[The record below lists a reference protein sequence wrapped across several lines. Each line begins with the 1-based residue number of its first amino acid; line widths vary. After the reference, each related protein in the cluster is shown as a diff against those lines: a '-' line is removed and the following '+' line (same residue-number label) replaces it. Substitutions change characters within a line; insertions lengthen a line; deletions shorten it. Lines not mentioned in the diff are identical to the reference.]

1 MSSFICENSK
11 LDEEKE
17 NNRASKPHST
27 PATLQWLEENYE
39 IAEGVCIP
47 RSALYMHY
55 LDFCEKN
62 DTQPVNA
69 ASFGKIIRQQ
79 FPQLTTRRLGT
90 RGQSK
95 YHYYGIAVKES
106 SQYYDVMYSK
116 KGAAWVSETGKK
128 EVSKQTVAYSP
139 RSKLGTLLPEFPNV
153 KDLNLPASLP
163 EEKVSTFIMMYR
175 THCQR
180 ILDTVIR
187 ANFDEGLP
195 RHQQSRREVLVL
207 WAFRKAVSQTT
218 VQSFLLHFWQGM
230 PPHMLPVLGSSTVV
244 NIVGVCDSILYKAI
258 SGVLMPTVLQ
268 ALPDSLTQVIR
279 KFAKQLDEWL
289 KVALHDLP
297 ENLRNIKFEL
307 IHSADITFQMLEDWR
322 NVDLNSITKQT
333 LYTMEDSR
341 DEHRKLII
349 QLYQEF
355 DHLLEEQS
363 PIESYIEWLDTMVD
377 RCVVKVGKLEQKV
390 AAKKQGSLKKV
401 AQQFLLMWSCFG
413 TRVIRDMT
421 LHSAPSFDTS
431 ELEGQ
436 VPATDTLK
444 SCRGNK
450 MSLWKREKCKTL
462 STNAEQ
468 GSFHLIHLM
477 FDDYVLYLLESLHC
491 QERASEL
498 MRAMK
503 GEGSTAEVREEIIL
517 TEAAPPTPS
526 PVPSFSPAKSAAS
539 MEVPPPSSPA
549 SNPSPEY
556 TGLSTT
562 GAMQSYTWSLTYTVT
577 TAAGSPAENSQQ
589 LPCMRS
595 THVPSSS
602 VTHRIPVYPHREEHG
617 YTGSY
622 NYGSYGNQHPPPM
635 QSQYPALPHDT
646 AISGPLHYSPY
657 HRSSAQHDFRLRV
670 LNKKRLYSGQ
680 SSLDPRVCAQCARG
694 SHMKPDVK
702 CERTLSEK
710 DSASLKLAE
719 VMNSS
724 QDGSPTSQA
733 CGILGIHPAV
743 SLSRL
748 WYSPGLE
755 RKGICGP
762 SEIAAQS
769 QTNQKCLNRHRSTFK
784 FESTDEDKRKKL
796 CEGIFKVLI
805 KDIPTTCQVSCL
817 EVLRILS
824 RDKKVLVPVTTK
836 ENMQILLR
844 LAKLNE
850 LDDSL
855 DKVSEFPVIV
865 ESLKC
870 LCNIVFNSQMAQ
882 QLSLEL
888 NLAAKL
894 CNLLRKCKDRKF
906 ISDIKCFDLRLLFLL
921 SLLHTDIRS
930 QLRYEL
936 QGLPLLTQILESA
949 FSIKWTDEY
958 ESAIDHNGP
967 PLSPQETDCA
977 IEALKALF
985 NVTVDSWKVHKESDS
1000 HQFRVMAAVLRHC
1013 LLIVGPTEEKT
1024 EELH

>member
-1 MSSFICENSK
+1 MIKRRAHPGAGGDRTRPRRRRSTESWIERCLNESENKRYSSHTSLGNVSNDEN
-11 LDEEKE
+11 EEKE

-95 YHYYGIAVKES
+95 
-106 SQYYDVMYSK
+106 
-116 KGAAWVSETGKK
+116 
-128 EVSKQTVAYSP
+128 
-139 RSKLGTLLPEFPNV
+139 
-153 KDLNLPASLP
+153 
-163 EEKVSTFIMMYR
+163 VSTFIMMYR

-187 ANFDEGLP
+187 ANFDE
-195 RHQQSRREVLVL
+195 
-207 WAFRKAVSQTT
+207 

-307 IHSADITFQMLEDWR
+307 SRRFSQILRRQTSLNHLCQASRTVIHSADITFQMLEDWR

-377 RCVVKVGKLEQKV
+377 RCVVKV
-390 AAKKQGSLKKV
+390 AAKRQGSLKKV

-421 LHSAPSFDTS
+421 LHSAPSF
-431 ELEGQ
+431 
-436 VPATDTLK
+436 
-444 SCRGNK
+444 
-450 MSLWKREKCKTL
+450 
-462 STNAEQ
+462 

-491 QERASEL
+491 QERANEL

-517 TEAAPPTPS
+517 TEAAEATAPTPS
-526 PVPSFSPAKSAAS
+526 PVPSFSPAKSAPS
-539 MEVPPPSSPA
+539 VEVPPPSSPG

-589 LPCMRS
+589 LPCMRN

-622 NYGSYGNQHPPPM
+622 NYGSYGNQHPHPM

-646 AISGPLHYSPY
+646 AISGPLHYAPY
-657 HRSSAQHDFRLRV
+657 HRSSAQYPF
-670 LNKKRLYSGQ
+670 N
-680 SSLDPRVCAQCARG
+680 
-694 SHMKPDVK
+694 
-702 CERTLSEK
+702 
-710 DSASLKLAE
+710 
-719 VMNSS
+719 
-724 QDGSPTSQA
+724 SPTSRMEP
-733 CGILGIHPAV
+733 CLMSSTPRLHP
-743 SLSRL
+743 
-748 WYSPGLE
+748 
-755 RKGICGP
+755 
-762 SEIAAQS
+762 
-769 QTNQKCLNRHRSTFK
+769 T
-784 FESTDEDKRKKL
+784 
-796 CEGIFKVLI
+796 
-805 KDIPTTCQVSCL
+805 
-817 EVLRILS
+817 
-824 RDKKVLVPVTTK
+824 PVTPRWPEVPSANTCYTSPSVHST
-836 ENMQILLR
+836 R
-844 LAKLNE
+844 YG
-850 LDDSL
+850 
-855 DKVSEFPVIV
+855 
-865 ESLKC
+865 
-870 LCNIVFNSQMAQ
+870 NS
-882 QLSLEL
+882 
-888 NLAAKL
+888 
-894 CNLLRKCKDRKF
+894 
-906 ISDIKCFDLRLLFLL
+906 SDMY
-921 SLLHTDIRS
+921 T
-930 QLRYEL
+930 
-936 QGLPLLTQILESA
+936 PLTTRRNS
-949 FSIKWTDEY
+949 EY
-958 ESAIDHNGP
+958 EHMQHFPGFAYING
-967 PLSPQETDCA
+967 
-977 IEALKALF
+977 EASTGWAK
-985 NVTVDSWKVHKESDS
+985 
-1000 HQFRVMAAVLRHC
+1000 
-1013 LLIVGPTEEKT
+1013 
-1024 EELH
+1024 

>member
-1 MSSFICENSK
+1 MHCGLLEEPDMDSTESWIERCLNESENKRYSSHTSLGNVSNDEN
-11 LDEEKE
+11 EEKE

-187 ANFDEGLP
+187 ANFDE
-195 RHQQSRREVLVL
+195 
-207 WAFRKAVSQTT
+207 

-307 IHSADITFQMLEDWR
+307 SRRFSQILRRQTSLNHLCQASRTVIHSADITFQMLEDWR

-333 LYTMEDSR
+333 LYTMEDTR

-377 RCVVKVGKLEQKV
+377 RCVVKV
-390 AAKKQGSLKKV
+390 AAKRQGSLKKV

-421 LHSAPSFDTS
+421 LHSAPSF
-431 ELEGQ
+431 
-436 VPATDTLK
+436 
-444 SCRGNK
+444 
-450 MSLWKREKCKTL
+450 
-462 STNAEQ
+462 

-491 QERASEL
+491 QERANEL

-503 GEGSTAEVREEIIL
+503 GEGS
-517 TEAAPPTPS
+517 
-526 PVPSFSPAKSAAS
+526 
-539 MEVPPPSSPA
+539 
-549 SNPSPEY
+549 
-556 TGLSTT
+556 T

-602 VTHRIPVYPHREEHG
+602 VTHRIPVYPHRDEHG

-657 HRSSAQHDFRLRV
+657 HRSSAQYPF
-670 LNKKRLYSGQ
+670 N
-680 SSLDPRVCAQCARG
+680 
-694 SHMKPDVK
+694 
-702 CERTLSEK
+702 
-710 DSASLKLAE
+710 
-719 VMNSS
+719 
-724 QDGSPTSQA
+724 SPTSRMEP
-733 CGILGIHPAV
+733 CLMSSTPRLHP
-743 SLSRL
+743 
-748 WYSPGLE
+748 
-755 RKGICGP
+755 
-762 SEIAAQS
+762 
-769 QTNQKCLNRHRSTFK
+769 T
-784 FESTDEDKRKKL
+784 
-796 CEGIFKVLI
+796 
-805 KDIPTTCQVSCL
+805 
-817 EVLRILS
+817 
-824 RDKKVLVPVTTK
+824 PVTPRWPEVPTA
-836 ENMQILLR
+836 NTCYTSPSVHSTR
-844 LAKLNE
+844 YG
-850 LDDSL
+850 
-855 DKVSEFPVIV
+855 
-865 ESLKC
+865 
-870 LCNIVFNSQMAQ
+870 NS
-882 QLSLEL
+882 
-888 NLAAKL
+888 
-894 CNLLRKCKDRKF
+894 
-906 ISDIKCFDLRLLFLL
+906 SDMY
-921 SLLHTDIRS
+921 T
-930 QLRYEL
+930 
-936 QGLPLLTQILESA
+936 PLTTRRNS
-949 FSIKWTDEY
+949 EY
-958 ESAIDHNGP
+958 EHMQHFPGFAYING
-967 PLSPQETDCA
+967 
-977 IEALKALF
+977 EASTGWAK
-985 NVTVDSWKVHKESDS
+985 
-1000 HQFRVMAAVLRHC
+1000 
-1013 LLIVGPTEEKT
+1013 
-1024 EELH
+1024 

>member
-1 MSSFICENSK
+1 MHCGLLEEPDMDSTESWIERCLNESENKRYSSHTSLGNVSNDEN
-11 LDEEKE
+11 EEKE

-116 KGAAWVSETGKK
+116 KGAAWVNETGKK
-128 EVSKQTVAYSP
+128 EVTKQTVAYSP

-187 ANFDEGLP
+187 ANFDE
-195 RHQQSRREVLVL
+195 
-207 WAFRKAVSQTT
+207 

-289 KVALHDLP
+289 KVALYDLP

-307 IHSADITFQMLEDWR
+307 SRRFSQILRRQTSLNHLCQASRTVIHSADITFQMLEDWR

-341 DEHRKLII
+341 EEHRKLII

-363 PIESYIEWLDTMVD
+363 PIESYIEWLDSMVD
-377 RCVVKVGKLEQKV
+377 RCVVKV
-390 AAKKQGSLKKV
+390 AAKRQGSLKKV

-421 LHSAPSFDTS
+421 LHSAPSF
-431 ELEGQ
+431 
-436 VPATDTLK
+436 
-444 SCRGNK
+444 
-450 MSLWKREKCKTL
+450 
-462 STNAEQ
+462 

-491 QERASEL
+491 QERANEL

-503 GEGSTAEVREEIIL
+503 GEGS
-517 TEAAPPTPS
+517 
-526 PVPSFSPAKSAAS
+526 
-539 MEVPPPSSPA
+539 
-549 SNPSPEY
+549 
-556 TGLSTT
+556 T

-595 THVPSSS
+595 PHVPSSS
-602 VTHRIPVYPHREEHG
+602 VTHRIPVYPHREDHG

-622 NYGSYGNQHPPPM
+622 NYGSYSNQHPYPM
-635 QSQYPALPHDT
+635 QSQYPSLSHDT
-646 AISGPLHYSPY
+646 TISGPLHYSAY
-657 HRSSAQHDFRLRV
+657 HRSS
-670 LNKKRLYSGQ
+670 
-680 SSLDPRVCAQCARG
+680 
-694 SHMKPDVK
+694 
-702 CERTLSEK
+702 
-710 DSASLKLAE
+710 
-719 VMNSS
+719 S
-724 QDGSPTSQA
+724 QYPFNSPTSRMEP
-733 CGILGIHPAV
+733 CLMSSTPRLHPA
-743 SLSRL
+743 
-748 WYSPGLE
+748 
-755 RKGICGP
+755 
-762 SEIAAQS
+762 
-769 QTNQKCLNRHRSTFK
+769 
-784 FESTDEDKRKKL
+784 
-796 CEGIFKVLI
+796 
-805 KDIPTTCQVSCL
+805 
-817 EVLRILS
+817 
-824 RDKKVLVPVTTK
+824 PVTPRWPEVPSANTCYTSPS
-836 ENMQILLR
+836 MHSTR
-844 LAKLNE
+844 YG
-850 LDDSL
+850 
-855 DKVSEFPVIV
+855 
-865 ESLKC
+865 
-870 LCNIVFNSQMAQ
+870 NS
-882 QLSLEL
+882 
-888 NLAAKL
+888 
-894 CNLLRKCKDRKF
+894 
-906 ISDIKCFDLRLLFLL
+906 SDMY
-921 SLLHTDIRS
+921 T
-930 QLRYEL
+930 
-936 QGLPLLTQILESA
+936 PLTTRRNS
-949 FSIKWTDEY
+949 EY
-958 ESAIDHNGP
+958 EHMQHFPGFAYING
-967 PLSPQETDCA
+967 
-977 IEALKALF
+977 EATTGWAK
-985 NVTVDSWKVHKESDS
+985 
-1000 HQFRVMAAVLRHC
+1000 
-1013 LLIVGPTEEKT
+1013 
-1024 EELH
+1024 

>member
-1 MSSFICENSK
+1 MHCGLLEEPDMDSTESWIERCLSESENKRYSSHTSLGNVSNDEN
-11 LDEEKE
+11 EEKE

-116 KGAAWVSETGKK
+116 KGAAWVNETGKK
-128 EVSKQTVAYSP
+128 EVTKQTVAYSP

-187 ANFDEGLP
+187 ANFDE
-195 RHQQSRREVLVL
+195 
-207 WAFRKAVSQTT
+207 

-307 IHSADITFQMLEDWR
+307 SRRFSQILRRQTSLNHLCQASRTVIHSADITFQMLEDWR

-341 DEHRKLII
+341 EEHRKLII

-363 PIESYIEWLDTMVD
+363 PIESYVEWLDSMVD
-377 RCVVKVGKLEQKV
+377 RCVVKV
-390 AAKKQGSLKKV
+390 AAKRQGSLKKV

-421 LHSAPSFDTS
+421 LHSAPSF
-431 ELEGQ
+431 
-436 VPATDTLK
+436 
-444 SCRGNK
+444 
-450 MSLWKREKCKTL
+450 
-462 STNAEQ
+462 

-491 QERASEL
+491 HERANEL

-503 GEGSTAEVREEIIL
+503 GEG
-517 TEAAPPTPS
+517 
-526 PVPSFSPAKSAAS
+526 
-539 MEVPPPSSPA
+539 
-549 SNPSPEY
+549 
-556 TGLSTT
+556 GT

-589 LPCMRS
+589 LSCMRS
-595 THVPSSS
+595 PHVPPSS
-602 VTHRIPVYPHREEHG
+602 VTHRIPVYPHRDEHG
-617 YTGSY
+617 YSGSY
-622 NYGSYGNQHPPPM
+622 NYGSYGNQHPHPM
-635 QSQYPALPHDT
+635 QSQYPSLPHDT
-646 AISGPLHYSPY
+646 TISGPLHYSAY
-657 HRSSAQHDFRLRV
+657 HRSSSQYPFNSPSSRMEPCLMSSTPRLHPTPV
-670 LNKKRLYSGQ
+670 A
-680 SSLDPRVCAQCARG
+680 PRW
-694 SHMKPDVK
+694 
-702 CERTLSEK
+702 
-710 DSASLKLAE
+710 AE
-719 VMNSS
+719 VPSANACYSSPPMHSTRYGNSG
-724 QDGSPTSQA
+724 DMYTP
-733 CGILGIHPAV
+733 L
-743 SLSRL
+743 
-748 WYSPGLE
+748 
-755 RKGICGP
+755 
-762 SEIAAQS
+762 
-769 QTNQKCLNRHRSTFK
+769 
-784 FESTDEDKRKKL
+784 
-796 CEGIFKVLI
+796 
-805 KDIPTTCQVSCL
+805 TT
-817 EVLRILS
+817 R
-824 RDKKVLVPVTTK
+824 R
-836 ENMQILLR
+836 
-844 LAKLNE
+844 
-850 LDDSL
+850 
-855 DKVSEFPVIV
+855 
-865 ESLKC
+865 
-870 LCNIVFNSQMAQ
+870 NS
-882 QLSLEL
+882 
-888 NLAAKL
+888 
-894 CNLLRKCKDRKF
+894 
-906 ISDIKCFDLRLLFLL
+906 
-921 SLLHTDIRS
+921 
-930 QLRYEL
+930 
-936 QGLPLLTQILESA
+936 
-949 FSIKWTDEY
+949 EY
-958 ESAIDHNGP
+958 EHMQHFPGFAYING
-967 PLSPQETDCA
+967 
-977 IEALKALF
+977 EATTGWAK
-985 NVTVDSWKVHKESDS
+985 
-1000 HQFRVMAAVLRHC
+1000 
-1013 LLIVGPTEEKT
+1013 
-1024 EELH
+1024 

>member
-1 MSSFICENSK
+1 MHCGLLEEPDMDSTESWIERCLSESESKRYSSHASLGNVSNDEN
-11 LDEEKE
+11 EEKE

-116 KGAAWVSETGKK
+116 KGAAWVNETGKK
-128 EVSKQTVAYSP
+128 EVTKQTVAYSP

-187 ANFDEGLP
+187 ANFDE
-195 RHQQSRREVLVL
+195 
-207 WAFRKAVSQTT
+207 

-307 IHSADITFQMLEDWR
+307 SRRFSQILRRQTSLNHLCQASRTVIHSADITFQMLEDWR

-341 DEHRKLII
+341 EEHRRLII

-363 PIESYIEWLDTMVD
+363 PIESYIEWLDSMVD
-377 RCVVKVGKLEQKV
+377 RCVVKVAEKRP
-390 AAKKQGSLKKV
+390 GSLKKV

-421 LHSAPSFDTS
+421 LHSAPSF
-431 ELEGQ
+431 
-436 VPATDTLK
+436 
-444 SCRGNK
+444 
-450 MSLWKREKCKTL
+450 
-462 STNAEQ
+462 

-491 QERASEL
+491 QERANEL

-503 GEGSTAEVREEIIL
+503 DE
-517 TEAAPPTPS
+517 
-526 PVPSFSPAKSAAS
+526 
-539 MEVPPPSSPA
+539 
-549 SNPSPEY
+549 SN
-556 TGLSTT
+556 T
-562 GAMQSYTWSLTYTVT
+562 GAIQSYTWSLTYTVT
-577 TAAGSPAENSQQ
+577 TAGGTPTETPQQ

-595 THVPSSS
+595 THIPSTTA
-602 VTHRIPVYPHREEHG
+602 THRMPVYPHREDHG
-617 YTGSY
+617 YTGGY
-622 NYGSYGNQHPPPM
+622 NYSGYSNQHHHPM
-635 QSQYPALPHDT
+635 QTQYTALSHDT
-646 AISGPLHYSPY
+646 GISTPLHYPAY
-657 HRSSAQHDFRLRV
+657 HRSS
-670 LNKKRLYSGQ
+670 
-680 SSLDPRVCAQCARG
+680 
-694 SHMKPDVK
+694 
-702 CERTLSEK
+702 
-710 DSASLKLAE
+710 
-719 VMNSS
+719 S
-724 QDGSPTSQA
+724 QYP
-733 CGILGIHPAV
+733 
-743 SLSRL
+743 
-748 WYSPGLE
+748 
-755 RKGICGP
+755 
-762 SEIAAQS
+762 
-769 QTNQKCLNRHRSTFK
+769 
-784 FESTDEDKRKKL
+784 
-796 CEGIFKVLI
+796 
-805 KDIPTTCQVSCL
+805 
-817 EVLRILS
+817 
-824 RDKKVLVPVTTK
+824 
-836 ENMQILLR
+836 
-844 LAKLNE
+844 
-850 LDDSL
+850 
-855 DKVSEFPVIV
+855 
-865 ESLKC
+865 
-870 LCNIVFNSQMAQ
+870 FNSQTSRMDSCLMGNTPRLHPTPVTPRWPEVPSAN
-882 QLSLEL
+882 SCYTSPSMHSTRYS
-888 NLAAKL
+888 NSGDMYTPLAT
-894 CNLLRKCKDRKF
+894 R
-906 ISDIKCFDLRLLFLL
+906 
-921 SLLHTDIRS
+921 RS
-930 QLRYEL
+930 
-936 QGLPLLTQILESA
+936 S
-949 FSIKWTDEY
+949 EY
-958 ESAIDHNGP
+958 EHVQHFPGFAYING
-967 PLSPQETDCA
+967 
-977 IEALKALF
+977 EATTGWAK
-985 NVTVDSWKVHKESDS
+985 
-1000 HQFRVMAAVLRHC
+1000 
-1013 LLIVGPTEEKT
+1013 
-1024 EELH
+1024 

>member
-1 MSSFICENSK
+1 MG
-11 LDEEKE
+11 
-17 NNRASKPHST
+17 RACIVGYWRNPTWIPQRAGLKDVST
-27 PATLQWLEENYE
+27 KVKTNVIPATHLWGMFLMMKM
-39 IAEGVCIP
+39 
-47 RSALYMHY
+47 R
-55 LDFCEKN
+55 KK
-62 DTQPVNA
+62 
-69 ASFGKIIRQQ
+69 KIIEH
-79 FPQLTTRRLGT
+79 PSPTPLLLLCNGWRRTMRLQ
-90 RGQSK
+90 RGSASLAVPSICITWISARRMIPNLSMLPALER

-187 ANFDEGLP
+187 ANFDE
-195 RHQQSRREVLVL
+195 
-207 WAFRKAVSQTT
+207 

-307 IHSADITFQMLEDWR
+307 SRRFSQILRRQTSLNHLCQASRTVIHSADITFQMLEDWR

-377 RCVVKVGKLEQKV
+377 HCVVKV
-390 AAKKQGSLKKV
+390 AAKRQGSLKKV

-421 LHSAPSFDTS
+421 LHSAPSF
-431 ELEGQ
+431 
-436 VPATDTLK
+436 
-444 SCRGNK
+444 
-450 MSLWKREKCKTL
+450 
-462 STNAEQ
+462 

-491 QERASEL
+491 QERANEL

-517 TEAAPPTPS
+517 TEAAEATAPTPS
-526 PVPSFSPAKSAAS
+526 PVPSFSPAKSAPS
-539 MEVPPPSSPA
+539 VEVPPPSSPG

-589 LPCMRS
+589 LPCMRN

-622 NYGSYGNQHPPPM
+622 NYGSYGNQHPHPM

-646 AISGPLHYSPY
+646 AISGPLHYAPY
-657 HRSSAQHDFRLRV
+657 HRSSAQVSQWSWFLAQTLVYLVPNLVNTVCKLLCMLCVQHVCPQGEDSLFISV
-670 LNKKRLYSGQ
+670 ISGLQ
-680 SSLDPRVCAQCARG
+680 WLAHSGC
-694 SHMKPDVK
+694 
-702 CERTLSEK
+702 
-710 DSASLKLAE
+710 SASVHAPFALTCLVAKQFVFHSILSLT
-719 VMNSS
+719 SS
-724 QDGSPTSQA
+724 CQDLIGRMSAALFRAATLTLGLGSPF
-733 CGILGIHPAV
+733 
-743 SLSRL
+743 
-748 WYSPGLE
+748 
-755 RKGICGP
+755 P
-762 SEIAAQS
+762 S
-769 QTNQKCLNRHRSTFK
+769 
-784 FESTDEDKRKKL
+784 
-796 CEGIFKVLI
+796 
-805 KDIPTTCQVSCL
+805 
-817 EVLRILS
+817 
-824 RDKKVLVPVTTK
+824 
-836 ENMQILLR
+836 
-844 LAKLNE
+844 
-850 LDDSL
+850 
-855 DKVSEFPVIV
+855 
-865 ESLKC
+865 
-870 LCNIVFNSQMAQ
+870 
-882 QLSLEL
+882 
-888 NLAAKL
+888 
-894 CNLLRKCKDRKF
+894 
-906 ISDIKCFDLRLLFLL
+906 
-921 SLLHTDIRS
+921 
-930 QLRYEL
+930 
-936 QGLPLLTQILESA
+936 
-949 FSIKWTDEY
+949 
-958 ESAIDHNGP
+958 
-967 PLSPQETDCA
+967 PLSWCRP
-977 IEALKALF
+977 
-985 NVTVDSWKVHKESDS
+985 SWSLVRTGLSTS
-1000 HQFRVMAAVLRHC
+1000 F
-1013 LLIVGPTEEKT
+1013 
-1024 EELH
+1024 

>member
-1 MSSFICENSK
+1 MHCGLLEEPDMDSTESWIERCLNESENKHYSSHTSLGNVSNDEN
-11 LDEEKE
+11 EEKE

-47 RSALYMHY
+47 RSALYVHY
-55 LDFCEKN
+55 LDFCERN

-187 ANFDEGLP
+187 ANFDE
-195 RHQQSRREVLVL
+195 
-207 WAFRKAVSQTT
+207 

-307 IHSADITFQMLEDWR
+307 SRRFSQILRRQTSLNHLCQASRTVIHSADITFQMLEDWR

-377 RCVVKVGKLEQKV
+377 RCVVKV
-390 AAKKQGSLKKV
+390 AAKRQGSLKKV

-421 LHSAPSFDTS
+421 LHSAPSF
-431 ELEGQ
+431 
-436 VPATDTLK
+436 
-444 SCRGNK
+444 
-450 MSLWKREKCKTL
+450 
-462 STNAEQ
+462 

-491 QERASEL
+491 QERANEL

-503 GEGSTAEVREEIIL
+503 GEGS
-517 TEAAPPTPS
+517 
-526 PVPSFSPAKSAAS
+526 
-539 MEVPPPSSPA
+539 
-549 SNPSPEY
+549 
-556 TGLSTT
+556 T

-622 NYGSYGNQHPPPM
+622 NYGSYGSQHPPPM

-646 AISGPLHYSPY
+646 AISGPLHYAPY
-657 HRSSAQHDFRLRV
+657 HRSSAQYPF
-670 LNKKRLYSGQ
+670 N
-680 SSLDPRVCAQCARG
+680 
-694 SHMKPDVK
+694 
-702 CERTLSEK
+702 
-710 DSASLKLAE
+710 
-719 VMNSS
+719 
-724 QDGSPTSQA
+724 SPTSRMEP
-733 CGILGIHPAV
+733 CLMSSTPRLHP
-743 SLSRL
+743 
-748 WYSPGLE
+748 
-755 RKGICGP
+755 
-762 SEIAAQS
+762 
-769 QTNQKCLNRHRSTFK
+769 T
-784 FESTDEDKRKKL
+784 
-796 CEGIFKVLI
+796 
-805 KDIPTTCQVSCL
+805 
-817 EVLRILS
+817 
-824 RDKKVLVPVTTK
+824 PVTPRWPEVPTA
-836 ENMQILLR
+836 NTCYTSPSVHSTR
-844 LAKLNE
+844 YG
-850 LDDSL
+850 
-855 DKVSEFPVIV
+855 
-865 ESLKC
+865 
-870 LCNIVFNSQMAQ
+870 NS
-882 QLSLEL
+882 
-888 NLAAKL
+888 
-894 CNLLRKCKDRKF
+894 
-906 ISDIKCFDLRLLFLL
+906 SDMY
-921 SLLHTDIRS
+921 T
-930 QLRYEL
+930 
-936 QGLPLLTQILESA
+936 PLTTRRNS
-949 FSIKWTDEY
+949 EY
-958 ESAIDHNGP
+958 EHMQHFPGFAYING
-967 PLSPQETDCA
+967 
-977 IEALKALF
+977 EASTGWAK
-985 NVTVDSWKVHKESDS
+985 
-1000 HQFRVMAAVLRHC
+1000 
-1013 LLIVGPTEEKT
+1013 
-1024 EELH
+1024 

>member
-1 MSSFICENSK
+1 MHCGLLEEPDMDSTESWIERCLNESENKRYSSHTSLGNVSNDEN
-11 LDEEKE
+11 EEKE

-187 ANFDEGLP
+187 ANFDE
-195 RHQQSRREVLVL
+195 
-207 WAFRKAVSQTT
+207 

-307 IHSADITFQMLEDWR
+307 SRRFSQILRRQTSLNHLCQASRTVIHSADITFQMLEDWR

-349 QLYQEF
+349 Q
-355 DHLLEEQS
+355 
-363 PIESYIEWLDTMVD
+363 W
-377 RCVVKVGKLEQKV
+377 
-390 AAKKQGSLKKV
+390 
-401 AQQFLLMWSCFG
+401 
-413 TRVIRDMT
+413 
-421 LHSAPSFDTS
+421 
-431 ELEGQ
+431 
-436 VPATDTLK
+436 
-444 SCRGNK
+444 
-450 MSLWKREKCKTL
+450 
-462 STNAEQ
+462 
-468 GSFHLIHLM
+468 SFHLIHLM

-491 QERASEL
+491 QERANEL

-503 GEGSTAEVREEIIL
+503 GEGSAAEVREEIVL

-526 PVPSFSPAKSAAS
+526 PVPSFSPAKSATS
-539 MEVPPPSSPA
+539 VEVPPPSSPV

-622 NYGSYGNQHPPPM
+622 NYGSYGGQHPPPM

-657 HRSSAQHDFRLRV
+657 HRSSAQYPF
-670 LNKKRLYSGQ
+670 N
-680 SSLDPRVCAQCARG
+680 
-694 SHMKPDVK
+694 
-702 CERTLSEK
+702 
-710 DSASLKLAE
+710 
-719 VMNSS
+719 
-724 QDGSPTSQA
+724 SPTSRMEP
-733 CGILGIHPAV
+733 CLMSSTPRLHP
-743 SLSRL
+743 
-748 WYSPGLE
+748 
-755 RKGICGP
+755 
-762 SEIAAQS
+762 
-769 QTNQKCLNRHRSTFK
+769 T
-784 FESTDEDKRKKL
+784 
-796 CEGIFKVLI
+796 
-805 KDIPTTCQVSCL
+805 
-817 EVLRILS
+817 
-824 RDKKVLVPVTTK
+824 PVTPRWPEVPTA
-836 ENMQILLR
+836 NTCYTSPSVHSTR
-844 LAKLNE
+844 YG
-850 LDDSL
+850 
-855 DKVSEFPVIV
+855 
-865 ESLKC
+865 
-870 LCNIVFNSQMAQ
+870 NS
-882 QLSLEL
+882 
-888 NLAAKL
+888 
-894 CNLLRKCKDRKF
+894 
-906 ISDIKCFDLRLLFLL
+906 SDMY
-921 SLLHTDIRS
+921 T
-930 QLRYEL
+930 
-936 QGLPLLTQILESA
+936 PLTTRRNS
-949 FSIKWTDEY
+949 EY
-958 ESAIDHNGP
+958 EHMQHFPGFAYING
-967 PLSPQETDCA
+967 
-977 IEALKALF
+977 EASTGWAK
-985 NVTVDSWKVHKESDS
+985 
-1000 HQFRVMAAVLRHC
+1000 
-1013 LLIVGPTEEKT
+1013 
-1024 EELH
+1024 

>member
-1 MSSFICENSK
+1 MLESWIERCLNESENKRYSSHTSLGNVSNDEN
-11 LDEEKE
+11 EEKE

-187 ANFDEGLP
+187 ANFDE
-195 RHQQSRREVLVL
+195 
-207 WAFRKAVSQTT
+207 

-307 IHSADITFQMLEDWR
+307 SRRFSQILRRQTSLNHLCQASRTVIHSADITFQMLEDWR

-349 QLYQEF
+349 QSWKVYQEF

-377 RCVVKVGKLEQKV
+377 RCVVKV
-390 AAKKQGSLKKV
+390 AAKRQGSLKKV

-421 LHSAPSFDTS
+421 LHSAPSFGMARADHYVTVGIVTMTPAGLYHLFPERPLSKVQKRTS
-431 ELEGQ
+431 HKEKIAKMNHIWISL
-436 VPATDTLK
+436 VI
-444 SCRGNK
+444 NK
-450 MSLWKREKCKTL
+450 HTINKVKR
-462 STNAEQ
+462 

-491 QERASEL
+491 QERANEL

-526 PVPSFSPAKSAAS
+526 PVPSFSPAKSATS
-539 MEVPPPSSPA
+539 VEVPPPSSPV

-657 HRSSAQHDFRLRV
+657 HRSSAQ
-670 LNKKRLYSGQ
+670 N
-680 SSLDPRVCAQCARG
+680 P
-694 SHMKPDVK
+694 
-702 CERTLSEK
+702 
-710 DSASLKLAE
+710 
-719 VMNSS
+719 
-724 QDGSPTSQA
+724 
-733 CGILGIHPAV
+733 
-743 SLSRL
+743 
-748 WYSPGLE
+748 
-755 RKGICGP
+755 
-762 SEIAAQS
+762 
-769 QTNQKCLNRHRSTFK
+769 
-784 FESTDEDKRKKL
+784 
-796 CEGIFKVLI
+796 
-805 KDIPTTCQVSCL
+805 
-817 EVLRILS
+817 
-824 RDKKVLVPVTTK
+824 
-836 ENMQILLR
+836 
-844 LAKLNE
+844 
-850 LDDSL
+850 
-855 DKVSEFPVIV
+855 
-865 ESLKC
+865 
-870 LCNIVFNSQMAQ
+870 
-882 QLSLEL
+882 
-888 NLAAKL
+888 
-894 CNLLRKCKDRKF
+894 
-906 ISDIKCFDLRLLFLL
+906 
-921 SLLHTDIRS
+921 
-930 QLRYEL
+930 
-936 QGLPLLTQILESA
+936 
-949 FSIKWTDEY
+949 
-958 ESAIDHNGP
+958 
-967 PLSPQETDCA
+967 
-977 IEALKALF
+977 
-985 NVTVDSWKVHKESDS
+985 
-1000 HQFRVMAAVLRHC
+1000 
-1013 LLIVGPTEEKT
+1013 
-1024 EELH
+1024 

>member
-1 MSSFICENSK
+1 MHCGLLEEPDMDSTESWIERCLNESENKRYSSHTSLGNVSNDEN
-11 LDEEKE
+11 EEKE

-116 KGAAWVSETGKK
+116 KGAAWVNETGKK
-128 EVSKQTVAYSP
+128 EVTKQTVAYSP

-187 ANFDEGLP
+187 ANFDE
-195 RHQQSRREVLVL
+195 
-207 WAFRKAVSQTT
+207 

-289 KVALHDLP
+289 KVALYDLP

-307 IHSADITFQMLEDWR
+307 SRRFSQILRRQTSLNHLCQASRTVIHSADITFQMLEDWR

-341 DEHRKLII
+341 EEHRKLII

-363 PIESYIEWLDTMVD
+363 PIESYIEWLDSMVD
-377 RCVVKVGKLEQKV
+377 RCVVKV
-390 AAKKQGSLKKV
+390 AAKRQGSLKKV

-421 LHSAPSFDTS
+421 LHSAPSF
-431 ELEGQ
+431 
-436 VPATDTLK
+436 
-444 SCRGNK
+444 
-450 MSLWKREKCKTL
+450 
-462 STNAEQ
+462 

-491 QERASEL
+491 QERANEL

-503 GEGSTAEVREEIIL
+503 GEGS
-517 TEAAPPTPS
+517 
-526 PVPSFSPAKSAAS
+526 
-539 MEVPPPSSPA
+539 
-549 SNPSPEY
+549 
-556 TGLSTT
+556 T

-595 THVPSSS
+595 PHVPSSS

-622 NYGSYGNQHPPPM
+622 NYGSYSNQHPYPM
-635 QSQYPALPHDT
+635 QSQYPSLSHDT
-646 AISGPLHYSPY
+646 TISGPLHYSAY
-657 HRSSAQHDFRLRV
+657 HRSS
-670 LNKKRLYSGQ
+670 
-680 SSLDPRVCAQCARG
+680 
-694 SHMKPDVK
+694 
-702 CERTLSEK
+702 
-710 DSASLKLAE
+710 
-719 VMNSS
+719 S
-724 QDGSPTSQA
+724 QYPFNSPTSRMEP
-733 CGILGIHPAV
+733 CLMSSTPRLHPA
-743 SLSRL
+743 
-748 WYSPGLE
+748 
-755 RKGICGP
+755 
-762 SEIAAQS
+762 
-769 QTNQKCLNRHRSTFK
+769 
-784 FESTDEDKRKKL
+784 
-796 CEGIFKVLI
+796 
-805 KDIPTTCQVSCL
+805 
-817 EVLRILS
+817 
-824 RDKKVLVPVTTK
+824 PVTPRWPEVPSANTCYTSPS
-836 ENMQILLR
+836 MHSTR
-844 LAKLNE
+844 YG
-850 LDDSL
+850 
-855 DKVSEFPVIV
+855 
-865 ESLKC
+865 
-870 LCNIVFNSQMAQ
+870 NS
-882 QLSLEL
+882 
-888 NLAAKL
+888 
-894 CNLLRKCKDRKF
+894 
-906 ISDIKCFDLRLLFLL
+906 SDMY
-921 SLLHTDIRS
+921 T
-930 QLRYEL
+930 
-936 QGLPLLTQILESA
+936 PLTTRRNS
-949 FSIKWTDEY
+949 EY
-958 ESAIDHNGP
+958 EHMQHFPGFAYING
-967 PLSPQETDCA
+967 
-977 IEALKALF
+977 EATTGWAK
-985 NVTVDSWKVHKESDS
+985 
-1000 HQFRVMAAVLRHC
+1000 
-1013 LLIVGPTEEKT
+1013 
-1024 EELH
+1024 